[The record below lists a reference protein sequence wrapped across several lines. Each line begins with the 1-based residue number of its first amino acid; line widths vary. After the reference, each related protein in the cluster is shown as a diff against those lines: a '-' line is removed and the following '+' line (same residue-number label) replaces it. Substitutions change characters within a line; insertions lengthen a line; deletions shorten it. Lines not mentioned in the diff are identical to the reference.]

1 MKMTFIDR
9 KPYMPI
15 RSPRIDTPLRFLK
28 SSLVTESNITPN
40 REIASWLEEERASA
54 QLNIER
60 IPINELEHWSFSENG
75 YLEHSSKR
83 FFSIQGIEVTT
94 DWGNIPNW
102 DQPIINQP
110 EIGFLGI
117 VAREFDSVLHF
128 LMQAKAEPGNI
139 NTIQISPTLQATKS
153 NYSRAHGGAA
163 PHYLEQFLDAE
174 PDEILLDQLQ
184 SEQGARFLA
193 KRNRNIIIEP
203 KGKLPT
209 PPSFRWLTLGQIKH
223 LLHQPNIINMDTRT
237 VISGISYG
245 EFDDRAEYYFDL
257 FARHFSSS
265 NLPAISLLRSF
276 LHAGDSLHSMEE
288 ILSWVTHLRS
298 RYELHITRKPLSELR
313 QWRIDR
319 DCIRHETNRF
329 FKVIGTRIELHGR
342 EVRSWCQPLIES
354 AQEGLLAFIIK
365 PINGVYHFLVQA
377 KLEPG
382 NFDIIEFAPTVQCLT
397 GDFRDKEPGQRP
409 PYLDYVLSAAP
420 AQRLVD
426 TMQSEEG
433 GRFFQEQNRNML
445 ILADDEF
452 PLATSENYRWMTLNQ
467 IKQFIRFNNY
477 LNIQA
482 RSLISAI
489 SFA

>member
-1 MKMTFIDR
+1 MTQNHLVQER
-9 KPYMPI
+9 K
-15 RSPRIDTPLRFLK
+15 SPLAGRQHVPLRFLK
-28 SSLVTESNITPN
+28 SSLVGDSELTPN
-40 REIASWLEEERASA
+40 SEIANWLEEERRAAGLSLERVPLD
-54 QLNIER
+54 QLDN
-60 IPINELEHWSFSENG
+60 WVFTENG
-75 YLEHSSKR
+75 RIAHRSGR
-83 FFSIQGIEVTT
+83 FFAIQGIEVST
-94 DWGNIPNW
+94 DWGEVPNW
-102 DQPIINQP
+102 DQPIIDQP
-110 EIGFLGI
+110 EVGFLGLI
-117 VAREFDSVLHF
+117 AREFGGVLHF
-128 LMQAKAEPGNI
+128 LMQAKVEPGNL
-139 NTIQISPTLQATKS
+139 NAVQISPTLQATKS
-153 NYSRAHGGAA
+153 NYSRAHGGNA
-163 PHYLEQFLDAE
+163 PRYLEYFIDAR

-203 KGKLPT
+203 QGELALS
-209 PPSFRWLTLGQIKH
+209 PSFRWLTLGQIKH
-223 LLHQPNIINMDTRT
+223 LLRQPNLINMDTRT

-265 NLPAISLLRSF
+265 KLPAISLLRSF

-313 QWRIDR
+313 QWRIER
-319 DCIRHETNRF
+319 DCIRHESNRF

-397 GDFRDKEPGQRP
+397 GNFRDNEPGQRP

-433 GRFFQEQNRNML
+433 GRFFQEQNRNL
-445 ILADDEF
+445 LVLADDEF

>member
-1 MKMTFIDR
+1 
-9 KPYMPI
+9 
-15 RSPRIDTPLRFLK
+15 
-28 SSLVTESNITPN
+28 
-40 REIASWLEEERASA
+40 
-54 QLNIER
+54 
-60 IPINELEHWSFSENG
+60 
-75 YLEHSSKR
+75 
-83 FFSIQGIEVTT
+83 
-94 DWGNIPNW
+94 
-102 DQPIINQP
+102 
-110 EIGFLGI
+110 
-117 VAREFDSVLHF
+117 
-128 LMQAKAEPGNI
+128 MQAKVEPGNI
-139 NTIQISPTLQATKS
+139 NAIQISPTLQATKS
-153 NYSRAHGGAA
+153 NYTRAHGGSV
-163 PHYLEQFLDAE
+163 PSYLEHFIDAQ

-184 SEQGARFLA
+184 SEQGARFLS
-193 KRNRNIIIEP
+193 KRNRNIIVEP
-203 KGKLPT
+203 NGELEPLHNFK
-209 PPSFRWLTLGQIKH
+209 WLTLGQIKR
-223 LLHQPNIINMDTRT
+223 LLRQSNVINMDTRT

-245 EFDDRAEYYFDL
+245 EFDDRAEYYFDI

-288 ILSWVTHLRS
+288 ILSWVTYLRS

-313 QWRIDR
+313 HWRIEQ

-329 FKVIGTRIELHGR
+329 FKVIGTRIELQGR

-397 GDFRDKEPGQRP
+397 GNFRENEPGQRP

-433 GRFFQEQNRNML
+433 GRFFQEQNRNL
-445 ILADDEF
+445 LVLADDDF
-452 PLATSENYRWMTLNQ
+452 PLATSEDYRWMALNQ

>member
-1 MKMTFIDR
+1 MTESRLVPER
-9 KPYMPI
+9 K
-15 RSPRIDTPLRFLK
+15 SPLASRQHVPLRFLK
-28 SSLVTESNITPN
+28 SSLVVDSELTPN
-40 REIASWLEEERASA
+40 GEIAGWLEEERRSA
-54 QLNIER
+54 GLSLERVPLDQLEN
-60 IPINELEHWSFSENG
+60 WAFTENG
-75 YLEHSSKR
+75 RIAHRSGR
-83 FFSIQGIEVTT
+83 FFAIQGIEVST
-94 DWGNIPNW
+94 DWGEVPNW
-102 DQPIINQP
+102 DQPIIDQP
-110 EIGFLGI
+110 EVGFLGLI
-117 VAREFDSVLHF
+117 AREFGGVLHF
-128 LMQAKAEPGNI
+128 LMQAKVEPGNL
-139 NTIQISPTLQATKS
+139 NAVQISPTLQATKS
-153 NYSRAHGGAA
+153 NYSRAHGGNA
-163 PHYLEQFLDAE
+163 PRYLEYFIDAR

-203 KGKLPT
+203 QGELALT
-209 PPSFRWLTLGQIKH
+209 PSFRWLTLGQIKH
-223 LLHQPNIINMDTRT
+223 LLRQPNLINMDTRT

-313 QWRIDR
+313 QWRIER

-397 GDFRDKEPGQRP
+397 GNFRDNEPGQRP

-433 GRFFQEQNRNML
+433 GRFFQEQNRNL
-445 ILADDEF
+445 LVLADDEF